1 MSTTN
6 NAKVIP
12 DDVKKRHQWTLAGD
26 LLTSRTALFMQ
37 EKLVKLEQT
46 KKEQAMLSTNP
57 TFPTNEYQTQPCDHC
72 LLTHHHCVCDEFPS
86 RQEVTN
92 KLSDLMDVVV
102 YTHSNEVN
110 SLSASNTA
118 RFLPRH
124 GAYPVIMGD
133 IRGESI
139 LRNIILS
146 RPRDSVFVLFPTQTA
161 LTPDDFMRRFSDLQ
175 KNKNYQHPFLNYPPI
190 RAELLPDIIKKNEQ
204 IDEMNKI
211 SQSELILIP
220 ETRGKKVNLKLDNV
234 SSDIITRQKERVY
247 IENQITDLID
257 DNIAAVFPT
266 FCSSREF
273 YQQKNHHIKHKQQ
286 QQQNNQQNEN
296 NNSVPTKP
304 LVIVLDGTW
313 SNAKTLD
320 RRLNLLIAEALNT
333 NKYNESEKLLKTP
346 SLDVSGS
353 PVNEI
358 DPKTYLHRVRV
369 TRAIRGDIGQ
379 LRRLQTAERASVTE
393 AGLNFKA
400 VKAIVTPDAVRSN
413 EAVKEPNE
421 EGNASPQQSP
431 KTEQKFTVAQNSSI
445 RKNSVILDD
454 DTSIEDTSGGRVS
467 TLHAFLVMLEE
478 LYDLPVI
485 TSHRDLDVQKYEKSL
500 STVEQHVVLSLV
512 GDFSTIL
519 QAMVIGYH
527 TQSGLQKG
535 QLLDPETRQI
545 VKQRY
550 QKFLD
555 TKAAG
560 RRERLDLFL
569 KSKEDKDHIDQNQG
583 EVSSDGEVIISN
595 SEKKQRVNQGDD
607 DCQDLVSINN
617 TKK

>member
-1 MSTTN
+1 
-6 NAKVIP
+6 
-12 DDVKKRHQWTLAGD
+12 
-26 LLTSRTALFMQ
+26 
-37 EKLVKLEQT
+37 
-46 KKEQAMLSTNP
+46 
-57 TFPTNEYQTQPCDHC
+57 
-72 LLTHHHCVCDEFPS
+72 
-86 RQEVTN
+86 
-92 KLSDLMDVVV
+92 
-102 YTHSNEVN
+102 
-110 SLSASNTA
+110 
-118 RFLPRH
+118 
-124 GAYPVIMGD
+124 
-133 IRGESI
+133 
-139 LRNIILS
+139 
-146 RPRDSVFVLFPTQTA
+146 
-161 LTPDDFMRRFSDLQ
+161 
-175 KNKNYQHPFLNYPPI
+175 
-190 RAELLPDIIKKNEQ
+190 
-204 IDEMNKI
+204 
-211 SQSELILIP
+211 
-220 ETRGKKVNLKLDNV
+220 
-234 SSDIITRQKERVY
+234 
-247 IENQITDLID
+247 
-257 DNIAAVFPT
+257 
-266 FCSSREF
+266 
-273 YQQKNHHIKHKQQ
+273 
-286 QQQNNQQNEN
+286 
-296 NNSVPTKP
+296 
-304 LVIVLDGTW
+304 
-313 SNAKTLD
+313 
-320 RRLNLLIAEALNT
+320 
-333 NKYNESEKLLKTP
+333 
-346 SLDVSGS
+346 
-353 PVNEI
+353 VNEI